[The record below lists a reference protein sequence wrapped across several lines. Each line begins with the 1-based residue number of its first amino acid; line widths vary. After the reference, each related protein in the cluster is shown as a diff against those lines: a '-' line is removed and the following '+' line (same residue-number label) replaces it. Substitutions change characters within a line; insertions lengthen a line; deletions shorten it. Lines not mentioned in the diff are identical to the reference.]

1 MDGSRAPYICTTQRT
16 NACSLM
22 AMTQWEDRMYC
33 VRCDVEGLMEHATV
47 VFEGETLCSDHY
59 HAKRELRD
67 SGNNNNHAEA

>member
-1 MDGSRAPYICTTQRT
+1 
-16 NACSLM
+16 M
-22 AMTQWEDRMYC
+22 AMAQWEDRMYC